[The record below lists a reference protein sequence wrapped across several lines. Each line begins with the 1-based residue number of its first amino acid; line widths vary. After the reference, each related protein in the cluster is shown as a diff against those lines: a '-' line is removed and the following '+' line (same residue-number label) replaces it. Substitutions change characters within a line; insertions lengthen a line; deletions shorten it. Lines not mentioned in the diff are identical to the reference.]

1 MLKNLF
7 KIFSKTLALKDF
19 YLIKSLMYF
28 DKRELKLDI
37 NMDYVRYRS
46 LELCMS
52 EIKRKNIPGNMA
64 EVGVYKGSFSE
75 KLSKI
80 FPDRKLYLFDTFE
93 GFDTKDVIIE
103 KENNYSTG
111 DQDFSDTSVDFV
123 LSRMQNR
130 ENCIIRKGFFPAT
143 AEGLEDRFC
152 FVSLDADLYQPIL
165 SGLEYFYPRLESG
178 GYIFIHDFNNQQYV
192 GARDAVI
199 KFCNTHGIGFV
210 PIPDVGGT
218 AIISK

>member
-1 MLKNLF
+1 MLKKLF
-7 KIFSKTLALKDF
+7 KIIGGSLASKHLYLA
-19 YLIKSLMYF
+19 KSLQYF
-28 DKRELKLDI
+28 DKKDLFLDI
-37 NMDYVRYRS
+37 NLDYVRYRT

-52 EIKRKNIPGNMA
+52 EIKKKDIHGNMA

-75 KLSKI
+75 KLNKI

-93 GFDTKDVIIE
+93 GFDAQDVAVE

-111 DQDFSDTSVDFV
+111 DQDFSDTSVAFV
-123 LSRMQNR
+123 LSRMKNK
-130 ENCIIRKGFFPAT
+130 ENCIVRKGFFPAT
-143 AEGLEDRFC
+143 AEGLEDKFC

-165 SGLEYFYPRLESG
+165 SGLEYFYPRLEKG
-178 GYIFIHDFNNQQYV
+178 GYIFIHDFNNQQYG

-199 KFCNTHGIGFV
+199 KFCSANGVGFV
-210 PIPDVGGT
+210 PIPDNGGT